1 VPITTQGDVQSQTLL
16 SEIGGKGIFI
26 RSLEQALLDETID
39 IAVHSLKDVTATI
52 LEGLTLSGFL
62 KAETVADAL
71 IFHPTLTVSSLEEL
85 PKNPV
90 IATGSLR
97 RQVQLKRLR
106 PDVVFEN
113 IRGNIDTRL
122 EKLNQSSWSGIM
134 LSAVGLRRL
143 QLNPKSQI
151 FHPSVFIPAPGQGV
165 IALETRKEDGL
176 SNRLSQ
182 GISNP
187 EQSLLSSI
195 ELSFLYEVG
204 LDCRYPLGLYAEFLS
219 EHHVQL
225 SGFIQDEKD
234 EDIEI
239 FRSTWFVQDAIKEA
253 ALLGKKWKQ
262 ER

>member
-204 LDCRYPLGLYAEFLS
+204 LDCRYP
-219 EHHVQL
+219 
-225 SGFIQDEKD
+225 
-234 EDIEI
+234 
-239 FRSTWFVQDAIKEA
+239 
-253 ALLGKKWKQ
+253 
-262 ER
+262 